1 MMIGMPLERFLSF
14 FLFKF
19 WAFAVHAYRAGRCRV
34 CMYVCMLVRDSRG
47 LCQLERLLLLAGD
60 MYLYIYLSKLQE
72 ST

>member
-34 CMYVCMLVRDSRG
+34 CMYVCMYVGQG
-47 LCQLERLLLLAGD
+47 L
-60 MYLYIYLSKLQE
+60 
-72 ST
+72 